1 MIPCEF
7 LNVNMSVRRKDNL
20 YSHCRPLST
29 TTSPTAPST
38 AGSTDSRGSRLGS
51 GASSGTLR
59 TRTLRTPSPATA
71 GWSSSE
77 SRHHWDSISNKV
89 HLAATFWAE
98 EEEEP
103 GSGILRTLSLTLPQ
117 PLRCPRPLLCSRV
130 WPLMGAHSA
139 SARPRVTEPTS
150 RGHLRSYSTFQKS
163 APTNQHFYTSDKST
177 LWYQLALLLDHLIY
191 TY

>member
-38 AGSTDSRGSRLGS
+38 GGSTDSRGSRPGS

-89 HLAATFWAE
+89 YLAATFWAE
-98 EEEEP
+98 EEELGP
-103 GSGILRTLSLTLPQ
+103 GTLRTLSLTLPR
-117 PLRCPRPLLCSRV
+117 PPPCPRPRRCCRV
-130 WPLMGAHSA
+130 WPLTGALSA

-150 RGHLRSYSTFQKS
+150 RGHPRSYSTFQKS
-163 APTNQHFYTSDKST
+163 ALTNQHFYTSDKST

-191 TY
+191 TS